1 MYKIIISLSKVGC
14 PSCGFSFC
22 TKCLKKTIV
31 VPKFGGPER
40 KVCLSCW
47 DKITKGIDVKTTYVN
62 KNKQNNTQLPIL
74 YILNYRSKKKLNPIL
89 PSPLDDPI
97 PDDIQSNLD
106 TVIEQRLAALKKI
119 DSNENNLDITS
130 DETIAIRIANL
141 KEIPFTKTNNIDL
154 LTIVDKRTDE
164 EKTSDLVKQFLNESK
179 IDEATSSASKVD
191 SIEDIEK
198 RLNALRG
205 DGNVCNNRLA
215 NDDNNAYQ
223 NVENIVK
230 RYMDEAKLPE
240 AEKLTEE
247 EQEFVRNAD
256 GKSIKDLEELPWCS
270 ICNEDATIRCLGCEG
285 DLFCRSCFN
294 EFHANDE
301 EYREHSSSP
310 YTANKKKCI

>member
-1 MYKIIISLSKVGC
+1 M
-14 PSCGFSFC
+14 
-22 TKCLKKTIV
+22 
-31 VPKFGGPER
+31 
-40 KVCLSCW
+40 
-47 DKITKGIDVKTTYVN
+47 
-62 KNKQNNTQLPIL
+62 
-74 YILNYRSKKKLNPIL
+74 
-89 PSPLDDPI
+89 
-97 PDDIQSNLD
+97 
-106 TVIEQRLAALKKI
+106 KKI
-119 DSNENNLDITS
+119 DSNENNFDITS

-164 EKTSDLVKQFLNESK
+164 EKTSDLVKQFLDESK

-205 DGNVCNNRLA
+205 DENVCNNRLA

-285 DLFCRSCFN
+285 DLFCRSFFN

-310 YTANKKKCI
+310 YTANKKNVSNEVM